1 MRLKFPSRNVC
12 ERFHLTYEL
21 EGAQKGANVLTSY
34 YRVRRMK
41 IVVDGRRVYKA
52 YSAEYFRNRAYFKR
66 REIRKRLVLHEL
78 YHHVVEAKGIVFKRR
93 EEERLADEFARKVM
107 RRAGNA

>member
-1 MRLKFPSRNVC
+1 MRLRFPSRNVC
-12 ERFHLTYEL
+12 DKFHLTYEL
-21 EGAQKGANVLTSY
+21 EGAQKGATVLTSY

-41 IVVDGRRVYKA
+41 IVVDGRRVSKGYL
-52 YSAEYFRNRAYFKR
+52 AEYLRNNACFKR

-78 YHHVVEAKGIVFKRR
+78 YHHIVEAKGIVFKRR

-107 RRAGNA
+107 RKRA

>member
-1 MRLKFPSRNVC
+1 MRLRLPSRNVC

-21 EGAQKGANVLTSY
+21 EGAQKGANVLTGY

-52 YSAEYFRNRAYFKR
+52 YSAEYLRNRAYFKR

-78 YHHVVEAKGIVFKRR
+78 YHHLVEAKRLTMPLY
-93 EEERLADEFARKVM
+93 EEERRADEFARKVM
-107 RRAGNA
+107 RKP

>member
-1 MRLKFPSRNVC
+1 MRLRFPSKNAC

-21 EGAQKGANVLTSY
+21 QGAQKGANVLTRF
-34 YRVRRMK
+34 YRVRSVK

-52 YSAEYFRNRAYFKR
+52 YSAEYLRNRAYFKR

-78 YHHVVEAKGIVFKRR
+78 FHHIVEAKGLTMPLY
-93 EEERLADEFARKVM
+93 EEERRADEFARKVL
-107 RRAGNA
+107 RRA

>member
-1 MRLKFPSRNVC
+1 MRLRLPSKNVC

-34 YRVRRMK
+34 YRVKKMK
-41 IVVDGRRVYKA
+41 VVVDGRRVSKG
-52 YSAEYFRNRAYFKR
+52 YSAEYLRNNAYFKR

-78 YHHVVEAKGIVFKRR
+78 YHHLVEAKGIVLKRR
-93 EEERLADEFARKVM
+93 EEERKK
-107 RRAGNA
+107 G

>member
-1 MRLKFPSRNVC
+1 MRLRLPSKSAC

-21 EGAQKGANVLTSY
+21 EGAQKGANILTRF

-41 IVVDGRRVYKA
+41 VVADGRRVSKG
-52 YSAEYFRNRAYFKR
+52 YSAEYFRNNAYFKR

-78 YHHVVEAKGIVFKRR
+78 YHHLVEAKGIVLKRR

-107 RRAGNA
+107 RRGS

>member
-1 MRLKFPSRNVC
+1 MRLRLPSRNLC

-41 IVVDGRRVYKA
+41 VVVDGRRVSKGCL
-52 YSAEYFRNRAYFKR
+52 AEYLRNNAYFKR
-66 REIRKRLVLHEL
+66 REIRKPLVLHEL
-78 YHHVVEAKGIVFKRR
+78 YHHVVEAKGIVLKRR
-93 EEERLADEFARKVM
+93 EEERLAEEFARKIM
-107 RRAGNA
+107 RKA